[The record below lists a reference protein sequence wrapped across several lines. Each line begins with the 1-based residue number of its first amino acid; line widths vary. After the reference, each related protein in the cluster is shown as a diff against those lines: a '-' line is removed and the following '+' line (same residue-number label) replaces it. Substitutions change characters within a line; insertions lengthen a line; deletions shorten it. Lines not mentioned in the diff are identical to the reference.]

1 MILYD
6 RMFCPY
12 VRRLANKTVVVEK
25 RKLNLLGLSTAEL
38 METLVSRLKSDYDYR
53 QDGLLSCLLGKS
65 VQHAHRFAPF
75 IQTLEYRFDLCVK
88 YSDRFER
95 FPSSGKTGHDF
106 VEHIE
111 GIFQES
117 FHEQTRVDKQ
127 LRQFFIS
134 DQLVV
139 RAIDLV
145 SGLLQQIKILL
156 DDTIAPIWAASQ
168 ARPLIVLPIND
179 DRSFDTEKHEKKK
192 KKKILVSHYVSTE
205 KLQRIAMEILLF
217 PSICFT
223 VTQLHMNSLLH
234 NAASSEIRCVLEHL
248 MKCDLLE
255 CCYVFFSL
263 TLLNSVISETAT

>member
-1 MILYD
+1 M
-6 RMFCPY
+6 
-12 VRRLANKTVVVEK
+12 E
-25 RKLNLLGLSTAEL
+25 EL
-38 METLVSRLKSDYDYR
+38 MDLINNCTFKYDVDALSRVAAWGDSMKQKNYDYR

-192 KKKILVSHYVSTE
+192 KKKILVCMLTTE
-205 KLQRIAMEILLF
+205 TYYH
-217 PSICFT
+217 CFIYSP
-223 VTQLHMNSLLH
+223 LC
-234 NAASSEIRCVLEHL
+234 I
-248 MKCDLLE
+248 
-255 CCYVFFSL
+255 Y
-263 TLLNSVISETAT
+263 